1 MITSDCKAIGKK
13 PWGSLPSAFGDG
25 KERNDEEEEESSDD
39 EEEGIEESE
48 EEEGID
54 ESEEEEG
61 IDESEEEEGQ
71 MMAPPPPS
79 AGAAATGG
87 GAVRAPW
94 PDGDDSVVPSSAAD
108 LRKPGDETPM
118 AAGGPPKQLFTVLR
132 EAAADGDAQ
141 LTAVF

>member
-1 MITSDCKAIGKK
+1 
-13 PWGSLPSAFGDG
+13 
-25 KERNDEEEEESSDD
+25 
-39 EEEGIEESE
+39 
-48 EEEGID
+48 
-54 ESEEEEG
+54 
-61 IDESEEEEGQ
+61 
-71 MMAPPPPS
+71 MAPSPPS
-79 AGAAATGG
+79 VGATATGG